1 MEHIWH
7 TSCLCYRC
15 HAWHSCHTWHTSRL
29 CYRCHAWHRSH
40 IWHRSNVWHKSHLWH
55 IRQAWHVGP
64 KEHWRH
70 KAHMTQETHKSRM
83 KQTAKR
89 CWLTPIAQKTHKNG
103 LNKFRKIWGKDT
115 MSQARTYDTL
125 VLFEPHNKPLMPWF
139 LAKFATS
146 ALVSRPYLNSS
157 NQRHLLV
164 SFFSMSFT
172 TARWGCHSKESGRML
187 LSVLTIFMAITFWN
201 QIN

>member
-7 TSCLCYRC
+7 TSRLCYRC

-70 KAHMTQETHKSRM
+70 KAHMTQETHESRM

-89 CWLTPIAQKTHKNG
+89 CWLTPIAQKTHKDG
-103 LNKFRKIWGKDT
+103 LNKFWKIWGKDT
-115 MSQARTYDTL
+115 MSQARTHDTL
-125 VLFEPHNKPLMPWF
+125 VLFEPYNKPLMSF
-139 LAKFATS
+139 HMA
-146 ALVSRPYLNSS
+146 YLKSS
-157 NQRHLLV
+157 
-164 SFFSMSFT
+164 
-172 TARWGCHSKESGRML
+172 
-187 LSVLTIFMAITFWN
+187 
-201 QIN
+201 